1 MTDRGVFQAYLFYR
15 TSCTAVESLG
25 LNLDALSRE
34 MRLAEAQEDY
44 RYQRSL
50 MEALTTESE
59 ELDVWEQRL
68 QRSGL
73 ALVHDIAFYA
83 LGRTLPDE
91 IAEEIAQYLLPRLN
105 RSSIPF

>member
-1 MTDRGVFQAYLFYR
+1 MTGRGVFQTYLFYR

-44 RYQRSL
+44 KYQTFL
-50 MEALTTESE
+50 MDALTTESE
-59 ELDVWEQRL
+59 ELDLWEQRL

-73 ALVHDIAFYA
+73 ALVHDIAYHA
-83 LGRTLPDE
+83 LGRRLPDE
-91 IAEEIAQYLLPRLN
+91 IAEGIAQYL
-105 RSSIPF
+105 